1 MNLHPAFTYNGIR
14 NSREEWISF
23 IASTV
28 GEASEWEQPLLSFMQ
43 SWLNDEDFVEVQTSG
58 STGQPKTWKASKRA
72 MIASATLTA
81 NYFNRKE
88 GTTAF
93 LCLPGSFIAGKM
105 MLVRSM
111 VFGWNLTVVRPS
123 STPLSALKHP
133 FDFAAFTPM
142 QLTSLNESELQ
153 LLSRFGSVIIGGAAV
168 SESLCVRLSR
178 YCDNVYETYGMA
190 ETLSHIALRK
200 LTVPETHF
208 QALEGVRLITDS
220 EGRLQIFAPHLHS
233 EIITTNDIVELIDE
247 RSFWY
252 KGRYDRMINSGGIK
266 LFAEAIERKLESV
279 LTFPYSIGSAPDD
292 TFGEKVVLYIEA
304 DSSMDLKIIDE
315 RLKQQ
320 LDRYEVPKVI
330 KVVEKLERTESG
342 KIKVIK

>member
-1 MNLHPAFTYNGIR
+1 MNIHQAFTYNGIR
-14 NSREEWISF
+14 KSKENWISF

-28 GEASEWEQPLLSFMQ
+28 GEASEWEQPLLTFMQ
-43 SWLNDEDFVEVQTSG
+43 SWLNDEDFVEVKTSG
-58 STGQPKTWKASKRA
+58 STGQPKTWKVNKSA
-72 MIASATLTA
+72 MVASATLTA

-111 VFGWNLTVVRPS
+111 VYGWNLTVARPT
-123 STPLSALKHP
+123 STPLSALTSP
-133 FDFAAFTPM
+133 YDFAAFTPM
-142 QLTSLNESELQ
+142 QLATLNESQLQ

-168 SESLCVRLSR
+168 SESLCVRLAK

-200 LTVPETHF
+200 LTGPETHF
-208 QALEGVRLITDS
+208 QALDGIRLMTDS

-233 EIITTNDIVELIDE
+233 EIICTNDMVELIDE
-247 RSFWY
+247 RTFLF

-266 LFAEAIERKLESV
+266 LFAETIERKLESILSV
-279 LTFPYSIGSAPDD
+279 PYLIGSEPDG

-304 DSSMDLKIIDE
+304 NSSIDLKAMEE
-315 RLKQQ
+315 RMKLK

-330 KVVEKLERTESG
+330 KIVEKLARTESG
-342 KIKVIK
+342 KIKLIQ